1 MKQANNF
8 FDFVTNILFEKSKID
23 IDITS
28 TQLYSPYIVNRYI
41 TFADKSLVHLV
52 NNSVNKYGSVFSINV
67 DHYNFL
73 HALIPKNKRKYINYT
88 KKIKRDK
95 KIYERVCSLYEL
107 SHREVDLYSENFKIN
122 IKKYE

>member
-1 MKQANNF
+1 M
-8 FDFVTNILFEKSKID
+8 TNILFEKSKID